1 MTISAFARRLER
13 IEAAQAVAGDIRYDI
28 LAARQQQPKPSHTRA
43 ELKVLADTP
52 GMIGRIARGWLRIGF
67 ALDQRD
73 GVKAAPEINPDTV
86 LLGMAGYFYDKPLAF
101 VLFAYEWDEDHSLHV
116 VKLPQ
121 E

>member
-1 MTISAFARRLER
+1 M
-13 IEAAQAVAGDIRYDI
+13 
-28 LAARQQQPKPSHTRA
+28 
-43 ELKVLADTP
+43 LADTP

-101 VLFAYEWDEDHSLHV
+101 VFLGAIFTVNGVLWCLFLAWAAARVGALGVGGRAALWLNRGVGALFV
-116 VKLPQ
+116 VLGVRLALARQ
-121 E
+121 T